1 MAFCW
6 PFKGINLPTE
16 RKAKMYCSRWLK
28 WTPGLLATLLA
39 THIHAAPLK
48 LLGLDDM
55 SCQTW
60 INSKTEPEERR
71 IYIAWARGFLSGHN
85 YANQRQQVTD
95 VSSGTIAGFA
105 DRFCRENSKASFAD
119 ALFRMSDDFSGRG
132 GPPVAK

>member
-1 MAFCW
+1 MASCW
-6 PFKGINLPTE
+6 QHKGINLPTE
-16 RKAKMYCSRWLK
+16 RKAKMRRSQWLK
-28 WTPGLLATLLA
+28 WAPGLLATLLA
-39 THIHAAPLK
+39 DHLHAAPIK

-60 INSKTEPEERR
+60 LNSKSELEERQ

-95 VSSGTIAGFA
+95 VSSGTIATFA

-119 ALFRMSDDFSGRG
+119 AIYHMSDEFSGRG
-132 GPPVAK
+132 APIAK